1 MVSLLIKKFV
11 PDSLSPE
18 NIRTRC
24 GLLCGAAGIFFN
36 ILLFI
41 IKIVA
46 GTIACSISIT
56 ADAFNNLSDA
66 GSSAVTLCGFWWSGR
81 DADEEH
87 PFGHGRIE
95 YISGIL
101 ISVLIILVGVELLK
115 SSAEKI
121 ISPTPLVFNRYV
133 VIILVISISI
143 KLYMAF
149 YNSKI
154 GKKINSATLGAA
166 ASDSISD
173 CFATGAV
180 LLSSVFMYFTDIKID
195 GYVGVAV
202 SLLVTWTGIKSVI
215 ETSQPLLGSAPD
227 PEFVKEIDRIVRQ
240 NPETIGVH
248 DLVIHDYGPN
258 KVFVSLHMEV
268 DGSKD
273 IYELH
278 DAVELV
284 EMEISEKLGCE
295 VIIHMD
301 PLDVK
306 NPKLKTIY
314 SYIKDKAKEIDDS
327 LKIHDMRM
335 VTGPTHTNIIFDV
348 VLPPAKFSQKNEI
361 VSRLEQALK
370 ELDETYYAVIKAEIS
385 YCG

>member
-41 IKIVA
+41 IKLIA
-46 GTIACSISIT
+46 GMIACSISIT

-227 PEFVKEIDRIVRQ
+227 PEFVNEIDRIVRQ
-240 NPETIGVH
+240 NPETFGVH

-301 PLDVK
+301 PLDVN

-361 VSRLEQALK
+361 ISRLEQALK

>member
-41 IKIVA
+41 IKLIA
-46 GTIACSISIT
+46 GTIACSISIM

-101 ISVLIILVGVELLK
+101 ISVLIILVGIELLK
-115 SSAEKI
+115 SSVEKI

-154 GKKINSATLGAA
+154 GKKITSATLGAA

-227 PEFVKEIDRIVRQ
+227 PEFVNEIDRIVRQ
-240 NPETIGVH
+240 NPETFGVH

-301 PLDVK
+301 PLDVN

-361 VSRLEQALK
+361 ISRLEQALK

>member
-41 IKIVA
+41 IKLIA
-46 GTIACSISIT
+46 GMIACSISIT

-227 PEFVKEIDRIVRQ
+227 PEFVNEIDRIVRQ
-240 NPETIGVH
+240 NPETFGVH

-301 PLDVK
+301 PLDVN

-314 SYIKDKAKEIDDS
+314 SYIKDKAREIDDS

-361 VSRLEQALK
+361 ISQLEQALK

>member
-18 NIRTRC
+18 DVRTRC

-41 IKIVA
+41 IKIIA

-180 LLSSVFMYFTDIKID
+180 LLSSVFMYFTDIEID
-195 GYVGVAV
+195 GFVGLAV
-202 SLLVTWTGIKSVI
+202 SLLVIWTGIKSVV

-258 KVFVSLHMEV
+258 KIFVSLHMEV

-273 IYELH
+273 IFELH

-284 EMEISEKLGCE
+284 EREISEKLGCE

-314 SYIKDKAKEIDDS
+314 SYIQDKAKEIDDS

>member
-1 MVSLLIKKFV
+1 MVLLLVKKLA
-11 PDSLSPE
+11 PESLSPE
-18 NIRTRC
+18 EMRTRC

-41 IKIVA
+41 MKIVI

-115 SSAEKI
+115 SSVEKI
-121 ISPTPLVFNRYV
+121 ISPSPLVFNRF
-133 VIILVISISI
+133 VIIVLVLSILI
-143 KLYMAF
+143 KLYMAL

-154 GKKINSATLGAA
+154 GKKIHSATLGAA

-180 LLSSVFMYFTDIKID
+180 LLSSIFMYFTNIKID
-195 GYVGVAV
+195 GFVGMAV

-215 ETSQPLLGSAPD
+215 ETSQPLLGKAPD
-227 PEFVKEIDRIVRQ
+227 PEFVNEIGRIVRQ

-258 KVFVSLHMEV
+258 KLFVSLHMEV

-273 IYELH
+273 IFELH

-295 VIIHMD
+295 AIIHMD
-301 PLDVK
+301 PLDVN
-306 NPKLKTIY
+306 NPKLNTIY
-314 SYIKDKAKEIDDS
+314 TYMAGKAKEIDSS

-348 VLPPAKFSQKNEI
+348 VLPPSKFSQKNEI

>member
-1 MVSLLIKKFV
+1 MVLLLVKKLA
-11 PDSLSPE
+11 PESLSPE
-18 NIRTRC
+18 EMRTRC

-41 IKIVA
+41 MKIVI

-115 SSAEKI
+115 SSVEKI
-121 ISPTPLVFNRYV
+121 ISPSPLVFNRF
-133 VIILVISISI
+133 VIIVLVLSILI
-143 KLYMAF
+143 KLYMAL

-154 GKKINSATLGAA
+154 GKKIHSATLGAA

-173 CFATGAV
+173 CFATGAG
-180 LLSSVFMYFTDIKID
+180 LLSSIFMYFTNIKID
-195 GYVGVAV
+195 GFVGMAV

-215 ETSQPLLGSAPD
+215 ETSQPLLGKAPD
-227 PEFVKEIDRIVRQ
+227 PEFVNEIGRIVRQ

-258 KVFVSLHMEV
+258 KLFVSLHMEV

-273 IYELH
+273 IFELH

-295 VIIHMD
+295 AIIHMD
-301 PLDVK
+301 PLDVN
-306 NPKLKTIY
+306 NPKLNTIY
-314 SYIKDKAKEIDDS
+314 TYMAGKAKEIDSS

-348 VLPPAKFSQKNEI
+348 VLPPSKFSQKNEI

>member
-18 NIRTRC
+18 NVRTRC

-41 IKIVA
+41 IKIIA

-195 GYVGVAV
+195 GFVGLVV
-202 SLLVTWTGIKSVI
+202 SLLVIWTGIKSVI

-273 IYELH
+273 IFELH

-284 EMEISEKLGCE
+284 EREISEKLGCE

>member
-1 MVSLLIKKFV
+1 MVLLLVKKLA
-11 PDSLSPE
+11 PESLSPE
-18 NIRTRC
+18 EMRTRC

-41 IKIVA
+41 MKIVI

-115 SSAEKI
+115 SSVEKI
-121 ISPTPLVFNRYV
+121 ISPSPLVFNRF
-133 VIILVISISI
+133 VIIVLVLSILI
-143 KLYMAF
+143 KLYMAL

-154 GKKINSATLGAA
+154 GKKIHSATLGAA

-180 LLSSVFMYFTDIKID
+180 LLSSIFMYFTNIKID
-195 GYVGVAV
+195 GFVGMAV

-215 ETSQPLLGSAPD
+215 ETSQPLLGKAPD
-227 PEFVKEIDRIVRQ
+227 PEFVNEIGRIVRQ

-258 KVFVSLHMEV
+258 KLFVSLHMEV

-273 IYELH
+273 IFELH

-295 VIIHMD
+295 AIIHMD
-301 PLDVK
+301 PLDVN
-306 NPKLKTIY
+306 NPKLNTIY
-314 SYIKDKAKEIDDS
+314 TYMAGKAKENDSS
-327 LKIHDMRM
+327 LKIHDKRM

-348 VLPPAKFSQKNEI
+348 VLPPSKFSQKNEI